1 VFPIVGANCLP
12 SWLLVEAD
20 LEHVWAVSRSLSSR
34 RPECCRLHSLA
45 LKAQEEAMSATVLVE
60 LRVLAAI
67 VALPLHSLKE
77 LIAEGK

>member
-1 VFPIVGANCLP
+1 
-12 SWLLVEAD
+12 VEVD
-20 LEHVWAVSRSLSSR
+20 LERVWAASQNLSSR

-45 LKAQEEAMSATVLVE
+45 LKTQEEAMSATVLVE

>member
-1 VFPIVGANCLP
+1 
-12 SWLLVEAD
+12 
-20 LEHVWAVSRSLSSR
+20 
-34 RPECCRLHSLA
+34 
-45 LKAQEEAMSATVLVE
+45 MSATVLVE